1 MKKVEYPNRGHLIP
15 DYFIDGIS
23 RVYEHEENLIIILE
37 TPTGLETPN
46 AILKNECARLIIPK
60 NQFDKFYK
68 SIVKIQ
74 ENFEFKEVVEE
85 EPIQTITKDKSF
97 LGSAFNVSD

>member
-1 MKKVEYPNRGHLIP
+1 M
-15 DYFIDGIS
+15 
-23 RVYEHEENLIIILE
+23 
-37 TPTGLETPN
+37 
-46 AILKNECARLIIPK
+46 IIPK

>member
-23 RVYEHEENLIIILE
+23 RVYEHEGNLIIILE

-46 AILKNECARLIIPK
+46 AARLIIPK

-74 ENFEFKEVVEE
+74 ENFEFKEIIEE
-85 EPIQTITKDKSF
+85 EPIQTISKDKSF